1 MAYTDYHWIAD
12 RLAVGSLV
20 SEHDDDF
27 PFDAVLSLETW
38 APPAIRDLIHSGRVD
53 YQWHSIIDGHSGE
66 GHDEIVRRY
75 DAAAAQIDA
84 WLTGG
89 KTVLV
94 HCTAGVSRSVTA
106 TVWYLL
112 RYRGLG
118 WDEAYAMIRDR
129 RSIAFPNPRFELA
142 LRVSTGEDIDW
153 DAFERRIE
161 EHCINMR
168 DYNLDDSREKV
179 LRDLEA
185 QGTLKH
191 LRQAAG

>member
-12 RLAVGSLV
+12 RLAVGSFV
-20 SEHDDDF
+20 SEPDDDF

-38 APPAIRDLIHSGRVD
+38 APPAVREIVHSGRVD
-53 YQWHSIIDGHSGE
+53 YRWHSIIDGYSWE

-75 DAAAAQIDA
+75 NDAAAQIDD
-84 WLTGG
+84 WLREG

-106 TVWYLL
+106 TVWYLM

-142 LRVSTGEDIDW
+142 LRIEAGEDIDW

-161 EHCINMR
+161 EHCAKMV
-168 DYNLDDSREKV
+168 DYNVHDCRADI
-179 LRDLEA
+179 LRDLET
-185 QGTLKH
+185 QGTLRR
-191 LRQAAG
+191 LRQLAG